1 LLPNIATGVK
11 YGRNQRFKM
20 QPPAFFYKPDGS
32 GRDSYILS
40 SHGGF
45 IQKYNE
51 YGGAKAFYDNSLRS
65 YAPIILRN
73 SS

>member
-1 LLPNIATGVK
+1 
-11 YGRNQRFKM
+11 M

-45 IQKYNE
+45 IHKYNE

-73 SS
+73 SSSVLKSPVMAPAKYLKA